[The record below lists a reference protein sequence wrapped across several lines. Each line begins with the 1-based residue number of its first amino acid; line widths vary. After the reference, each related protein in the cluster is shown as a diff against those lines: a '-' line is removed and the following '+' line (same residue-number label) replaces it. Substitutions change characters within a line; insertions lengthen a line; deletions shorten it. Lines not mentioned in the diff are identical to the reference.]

1 MIRALATDGAVLPL
15 IFVLVLLIKV
25 LVCELDWPRIVFST
39 WALAVP
45 VSTEKTQI
53 LGLNLLVRL
62 CTKGLAFMMNPL
74 VRNTYYLHALF
85 VCVVPRDACSY
96 QHSPAF

>member
-53 LGLNLLVRL
+53 LGLDLLVRL

-85 VCVVPRDACSY
+85 VRVVPRDAC
-96 QHSPAF
+96 F